1 MNAFISQLDAARIEE
16 QAQRKAQQLN
26 IEYIDLRTISV
37 NLEALRV
44 IPEAKARQIRGVVF
58 DSKPHA
64 FSLAAVFPDSPEI
77 NQLIKEIKKFGIVSV
92 YAASQTSFDAFMDNY
107 QFVPKTRTAISGA
120 IIIPE
125 KYLSTLQATTDPSAF
140 FGKLFVSEAD
150 MSEIITWILGYGV
163 SCGASDLHIEPV
175 EKGATLRYRVDGVL
189 YPIAEIPAPL
199 SNKVNDRMKLVSK
212 INLNVRDIPQDGRF
226 TIKLETYDMEMR
238 VSTIPGPNGEN
249 IVMRYLNPHTIGIQ
263 LEDLGFRE
271 DDLKTLS
278 QEIKKPNGLIL
289 VTGPTGSGKT
299 TTLYSCLKRVSTPE
313 NKVITIEDPIEY
325 KLPGIEQTQI
335 SNQAGYTFA
344 SGLRAILRQDPDVI
358 LVGEIRDQETASLA
372 INASLTGHLVLSTLH
387 TNSAAGAMPR
397 MIDMG
402 VEPFLI
408 VSTVNVII
416 AQRLVR
422 RLCEGGKD
430 RYLLSDDELARL
442 GKIIDLDRVLE
453 VLKEEKIAKEDQG
466 WQDIPF
472 YHPKKTAE
480 CEDGYKGRVG
490 IHEILKMSSTIK
502 ELVIKGSTAEAIE
515 AAARKE
521 GMITMIED
529 GVYKAAQ
536 GLTSIEEIFRV
547 VSE

>member
-1 MNAFISQLDAARIEE
+1 MNAFISQLDAARTEE

-77 NQLIKEIKKFGIVSV
+77 NQLIKEIEKFGTVSV

-140 FGKLFVSEAD
+140 FGKLFISEAD

-358 LVGEIRDQETASLA
+358 LVGEIRDQETADIA
-372 INASLTGHLVLSTLH
+372 MHASLTGHLVFSTLH
-387 TNSAAGAMPR
+387 TNNAAGAIPR
-397 MIDMG
+397 LLDFKIKA
-402 VEPFLI
+402 EIISAAINLI
-408 VSTVNVII
+408 V

-422 RLCEGGKD
+422 KLCQQCAQTILIDPDVRHRINLVLSKEASRLPNLQEFMV
-430 RYLLSDDELARL
+430 
-442 GKIIDLDRVLE
+442 IDSM
-453 VLKEEKIAKEDQG
+453 
-466 WQDIPF
+466 
-472 YHPKKTAE
+472 KKPVGCPA
-480 CEDGYKGRVG
+480 CNNKGYKGRIGVFEFIEVTDELQTI
-490 IHEILKMSSTIK
+490 IHQNPDEITIRNHA
-502 ELVIKGSTAEAIE
+502 LQSGSLTLLSDAIIKILS
-515 AAARKE
+515 
-521 GMITMIED
+521 GMTD
-529 GVYKAAQ
+529 
-536 GLTSIEEIFRV
+536 LEEVERV
-547 VSE
+547 VGPLPQVES